1 MSDVKPRKMP
11 VEIRRIEIQEGP
23 YAGWWAEMRVNP
35 SQREINELIVDP
47 DPEVI
52 SAALITQWNFVDDK
66 GESLDPHTQIQE
78 IPPGLFRALWRLY
91 LYEVYHPFWLNGEG

>member
-35 SQREINELIVDP
+35 PQRV
-47 DPEVI
+47 
-52 SAALITQWNFVDDK
+52 ITQLLGDLNLEVLGGLIQTWNFVDDA
-66 GESLDPHTQIQE
+66 GEDLDPKTQMGE
-78 IPPGLFRALWRLY
+78 IPPDLFRALYQKY